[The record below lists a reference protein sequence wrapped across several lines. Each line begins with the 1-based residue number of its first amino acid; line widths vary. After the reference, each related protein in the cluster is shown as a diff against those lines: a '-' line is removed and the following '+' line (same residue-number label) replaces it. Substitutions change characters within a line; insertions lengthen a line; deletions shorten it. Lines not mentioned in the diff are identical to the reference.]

1 MLPASKVFLLNTNY
15 QPVLNVFQY
24 LILGSVERKKA
35 PTPLKD
41 LDKKDEENWPLKNVI
56 FVEDVKTVPM
66 GKVVKVTSSVCHGM
80 STLKG

>member
-1 MLPASKVFLLNTNY
+1 MD
-15 QPVLNVFQY
+15 
-24 LILGSVERKKA
+24 SVERKKA

-66 GKVVKVTSSVCHGM
+66 GKVVKVTSSVCYGM